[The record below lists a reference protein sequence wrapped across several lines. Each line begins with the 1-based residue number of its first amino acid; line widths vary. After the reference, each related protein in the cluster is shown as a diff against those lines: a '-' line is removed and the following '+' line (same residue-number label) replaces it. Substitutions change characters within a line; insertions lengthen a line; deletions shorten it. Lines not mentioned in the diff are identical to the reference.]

1 MRWFIGVI
9 RSVDM
14 SLSKLQDMVK
24 DRKAWRAAVPLVAKS
39 RTRLNRLSSS
49 SSIRGTLE
57 VVVVQ
62 SLSCV

>member
-39 RTRLNRLSSS
+39 RTRLSD
-49 SSIRGTLE
+49 
-57 VVVVQ
+57 
-62 SLSCV
+62 